1 MTVSSVQSA
10 LQLPFMDYT
19 FWSHVKNI
27 KNDPCRAIRSLL
39 MWKFVCLQI
48 HATVLITIKQ
58 QKWLLNDLCANHK
71 KVMRSEGGLNSQDD
85 GHGLD
90 ELGPTRLYLH

>member
-1 MTVSSVQSA
+1 MI
-10 LQLPFMDYT
+10 Y
-19 FWSHVKNI
+19 
-27 KNDPCRAIRSLL
+27 
-39 MWKFVCLQI
+39 
-48 HATVLITIKQ
+48 VLII
-58 QKWLLNDLCANHK
+58 K